1 MYTHPRNIMQKQK
14 LPEFVGYIEKYVSF
28 NASTYKTFV
37 NYLWSHDKQN
47 QHFDQNISFF
57 FKWEAMIKVFFLIF
71 SLKRSRFSQ
80 FLDNYVENSRNLI

>member
-37 NYLWSHDKQN
+37 NYLWSHD
-47 QHFDQNISFF
+47 
-57 FKWEAMIKVFFLIF
+57 
-71 SLKRSRFSQ
+71 
-80 FLDNYVENSRNLI
+80 